1 MKIKTLIRFTDLK
14 ENTVREV
21 GDEFEANKS
30 RVLELLSASSTPL
43 IEEVIEVK
51 IVKKEKAIE
60 TATKK
65 KK

>member
-1 MKIKTLIRFTDLK
+1 MKVKTLIRFTDLK

-51 IVKKEKAIE
+51 IVKKEKVIE